1 MLHGLIDVLL
11 LAVLLYEGRPDVLFS
26 LMGTFFKVDM
36 QALGQQV
43 TDKKQQEDYERKREL
58 AFGMIITFTLML
70 IKKHLQFCSHINC
83 ICTISFFSTS

>member
-1 MLHGLIDVLL
+1 
-11 LAVLLYEGRPDVLFS
+11 
-26 LMGTFFKVDM
+26 M

-70 IKKHLQFCSHINC
+70 IKNVQFCSHISC
-83 ICTISFFSTS
+83 ICTISFPSTS